1 MPDNAEY
8 EFDDLDDEF
17 DYLEDEY
24 GGVESFEPIVRGMRR
39 EGEGE
44 PSKKKN
50 KKKNN
55 KQAREAKEFKPV
67 YVEEE
72 YDD

>member
-1 MPDNAEY
+1 MSDKY
-8 EFDDLDDEF
+8 EDFDD
-17 DYLEDEY
+17 DYADL
-24 GGVESFEPIVRGMRR
+24 ESFEPIERGMRR

-50 KKKNN
+50 KKKFN
-55 KQAREAKEFKPV
+55 KQAREAKEFKPI

-72 YDD
+72 YGD